1 MLLVLTLLVLVYLV
15 ASPMWSEDVTEDVSD
30 VETHS
35 VATIDHTLLV
45 GLELT
50 RESGV
55 LSFTLND
62 AATEWDWSE
71 NAEVPL
77 DNVAFANIVTALN
90 NAKSKYK
97 LEGTGAEQLA
107 EYGLTEPSMK
117 VKFSFSDGS
126 SKEYLLGNLNS
137 FNGLYYICDAAD
149 TATVY
154 MIDAS
159 AKSSLE
165 LEIYDFVLEETPPE
179 ITEAKVKDILYYTDD
194 DFFTAFT
201 YYPSGKSGEYTDR
214 YEWYYSVGHIATSSI
229 PMGYP
234 VDSAVADTLVDL
246 VTGLS
251 FDECVGLDY
260 TSGDYGF
267 TENGRIVILYNVAEG
282 ETEVLQEKEYVI
294 YLGSQTEDGKI
305 YAHTADSKLV
315 YLLGSSD
322 EWISVIN
329 ATRAELL
336 PDEVW
341 LPNYEFVD
349 SMTFAADGKTVKVDV
364 VNTDGTISFK
374 SDASDDADSIS
385 ALVKALENLTATSN
399 VEYYSDDTSL
409 VEPTEMLSVEVAFN
423 SGDAPVLD
431 ILIERYSQNY
441 CLVNFNGRAD
451 QLLTIEDVQAIIDMM
466 LSLGTKAA

>member
-1 MLLVLTLLVLVYLV
+1 
-15 ASPMWSEDVTEDVSD
+15 
-30 VETHS
+30 VEYHPR
-35 VATIDHTLLV
+35 IDEFYT
-45 GLELT
+45 
-50 RESGV
+50 
-55 LSFTLND
+55 
-62 AATEWDWSE
+62 
-71 NAEVPL
+71 
-77 DNVAFANIVTALN
+77 
-90 NAKSKYK
+90 
-97 LEGTGAEQLA
+97 
-107 EYGLTEPSMK
+107 
-117 VKFSFSDGS
+117 SFS
-126 SKEYLLGNLNS
+126 YH
-137 FNGLYYICDAAD
+137 
-149 TATVY
+149 
-154 MIDAS
+154 
-159 AKSSLE
+159 
-165 LEIYDFVLEETPPE
+165 
-179 ITEAKVKDILYYTDD
+179 
-194 DFFTAFT
+194 
-201 YYPSGKSGEYTDR
+201 PSGKPSEYTDR
-214 YEWYYSVGHIATSSI
+214 YEWYYNIAHKSISFSSVIA
-229 PMGYP
+229 PGYP
-234 VDSAVADTLVDL
+234 VDGDVADTLASL

-260 TSGDYGF
+260 SAGDYGF
-267 TENGRIVILYNVAEG
+267 TDTHKIVVSYNAAEG
-282 ETEVLQEKEYVI
+282 ETEVLQKKEYVI

-466 LSLGTKAA
+466 LSLGTKAV